1 MTCKHG
7 SSLVVQWLRL
17 RVSSIGSTGSVPG
30 QGALKKK
37 KKKKKEE
44 EFILSFN
51 KTILIT
57 EIKNRHYNTD
67 KSDDIKRKC
76 LVLM

>member
-1 MTCKHG
+1 M
-7 SSLVVQWLRL
+7 VQWLRL

-37 KKKKKEE
+37 KEEEE

-57 EIKNRHYNTD
+57 EIKNRYYNTD

>member
-1 MTCKHG
+1 M
-7 SSLVVQWLRL
+7 VQWLRL

-37 KKKKKEE
+37 KEEEE

>member
-1 MTCKHG
+1 MVKTVLLVYG
-7 SSLVVQWLRL
+7 VQVRSLVRKCQ
-17 RVSSIGSTGSVPG
+17 
-30 QGALKKK
+30 
-37 KKKKKEE
+37 KKKKEE

-51 KTILIT
+51 KPILIT
-57 EIKNRHYNTD
+57 EITNRHYNTD